1 VARKQAER
9 QAALE
14 DLFTKSTT
22 IELAFIMDK
31 TGSMQGWIDAVS
43 EQYISIATDVKRRFG
58 TRANVRMA
66 FVGYSDFDVSEYNR
80 TVKLDFT
87 RDLEAFRGYV
97 KGICADGGGDA
108 CEDVFS
114 GLEEAGRLSWL
125 PTNSSTKVVFHVAD
139 APCHGGRFHDRARD
153 SGYDEYYAGVC
164 AWLWLGLRLCVMPAG
179 STRSAAGD

>member
-1 VARKQAER
+1 MARRARAAVAHAAAGTVARKQAER

-14 DLFTKSTT
+14 ELFAKSTT

-31 TGSMQGWIDAVS
+31 TGSMQSWIDAVS
-43 EQYISIATDVKRRFG
+43 EQYIAIATDVKRRFG
-58 TRANVRMA
+58 SRSNVRMA

-87 RDLEAFRGYV
+87 RDLDDFRRYV
-97 KGICADGGGDA
+97 KGIRAGGGGDA

-125 PTNSSTKVVFHVAD
+125 PTDSSTKVVFHVAD
-139 APCHGGRFHDRARD
+139 EPCHGSRFHDYSRD
-153 SGYDEYYAGVC
+153 SGNDEHYAGV
-164 AWLWLGLRLCVMPAG
+164 
-179 STRSAAGD
+179 